1 MILVPYG
8 MMSIAAFVLY
18 RMYRRSLE
26 SQGSEALV
34 SAQGSEA
41 LVSAQG
47 SEAIVSAQGSEAAVT
62 AQAAN
67 AGDGERLSTEERGA

>member
-26 SQGSEALV
+26 SQS
-34 SAQGSEA
+34 SEA